1 MLVVKIVDLLKIFMM
16 TMRRFMR
23 RLRRSIVQRK
33 MRRKNQLRK
42 VITIKILR
50 KFRRVNLKIKVIC
63 QRELTITLKVM
74 NRKSFMNR
82 LRTLNH
88 QLEIKEKYLLRRIL
102 LLLRNLN
109 LSLNLNLSKITK
121 KILRMIMVKILSN
134 KSRKYQRNQIQT

>member
-16 TMRRFMR
+16 TIRRFMR
-23 RLRRSIVQRK
+23 RLRRLIVLRK

-109 LSLNLNLSKITK
+109 LNLSLSKITK